1 MGFKF
6 PSSEKE
12 RTISKVSFGVGKR
25 HTPVNKLRGI
35 EELRY
40 LGVLPKWE
48 IMRVSR
54 YISNFIHGRLSSHVE
69 YYSHL
74 VRKD

>member
-1 MGFKF
+1 VGFKF

-12 RTISKVSFGVGKR
+12 RTMRKVSFGVGKR
-25 HTPVNKLRGI
+25 YTLVNKLTEI

-40 LGVLPKWE
+40 VEVLPKLK

-54 YISNFIHGRLSSHVE
+54 YISNFIHGRLSSHAE

-74 VRKD
+74 IRKD